1 MKMKK
6 TILLSIVSLL
16 IVAVIFA
23 LIPRRYESVF
33 FPMGPIP
40 FKIVCYD
47 KNYVGFD
54 RVMGAVETRVLDLVE
69 VFSSHK
75 LSSELSQ
82 LNATA
87 ANRPFAASHD
97 MLELLVMSRKWYA
110 LTSGAFDPSVAPL
123 VAIWARAGK
132 KGTLPAAAMLEEVKK
147 LVGMDMV
154 GVTPDGGV
162 YFALKGMALDFG
174 GLAKGYI
181 VDLAAK
187 VMREKGVSKGVVDA
201 GGDIYAFGD
210 GPFKFGIQDPFDSEA
225 IIGSIEVGE
234 GAIVTSGDYE
244 RFVEIDGKKY
254 SHIIDPKKGV
264 PSESGV
270 ISATVVGGD
279 AANADALATSIVV
292 MGLQKGIELIKKAQG
307 VEAIIV
313 VGSKDDYEVHFSKSL
328 KLGLEL
334 LPQWQGNSKM
344 F

>member
-1 MKMKK
+1 
-6 TILLSIVSLL
+6 
-16 IVAVIFA
+16 
-23 LIPRRYESVF
+23 
-33 FPMGPIP
+33 
-40 FKIVCYD
+40 
-47 KNYVGFD
+47 
-54 RVMGAVETRVLDLVE
+54 
-69 VFSSHK
+69 
-75 LSSELSQ
+75 
-82 LNATA
+82 
-87 ANRPFAASHD
+87 
-97 MLELLVMSRKWYA
+97 
-110 LTSGAFDPSVAPL
+110 
-123 VAIWARAGK
+123 
-132 KGTLPAAAMLEEVKK
+132 
-147 LVGMDMV
+147 
-154 GVTPDGGV
+154 V

-201 GGDIYAFGD
+201 GGDIYAF
-210 GPFKFGIQDPFDSEA
+210 KFGIQDPFYSEA